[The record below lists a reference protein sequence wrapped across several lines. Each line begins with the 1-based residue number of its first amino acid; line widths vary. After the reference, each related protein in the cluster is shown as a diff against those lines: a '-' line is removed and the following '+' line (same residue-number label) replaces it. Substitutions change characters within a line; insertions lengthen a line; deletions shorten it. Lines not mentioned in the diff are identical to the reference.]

1 MLIPMPPLWL
11 ADAALIAADRFRMPE
26 LGFVN
31 VPVQV
36 CETARFGIGLRTA
49 LALPMRRAMRAVLAV
64 LAAYVVYVQGASRL
78 VRSPPAAE
86 PHRGRRRH
94 LPGWVRTWQ
103 QRERSVGP
111 HVGGAAMQVVV
122 LYESLFG
129 NTREVAEAVAAGV
142 AEAQPQALRAM
153 LALGEPMTIA
163 RYRSAQSSRCV
174 ASGSVWAAIWS
185 GWSSV
190 AVLVVSGWLR
200 LRLTACA
207 LALTAAAT

>member
-1 MLIPMPPLWL
+1 
-11 ADAALIAADRFRMPE
+11 
-26 LGFVN
+26 
-31 VPVQV
+31 
-36 CETARFGIGLRTA
+36 
-49 LALPMRRAMRAVLAV
+49 
-64 LAAYVVYVQGASRL
+64 
-78 VRSPPAAE
+78 
-86 PHRGRRRH
+86 
-94 LPGWVRTWQ
+94 
-103 QRERSVGP
+103 
-111 HVGGAAMQVVV
+111 MQVVV